1 MQLVW
6 NIGYLLSPKNI
17 GDYCNLKDLIAC
29 DFITE
34 FQIAKATRVNPPND
48 IQLAAMAKNRQI
60 AWVTV
65 IYNNLL
71 LI

>member
-1 MQLVW
+1 VW
-6 NIGYLLSPKNI
+6 NIAYLLSPKNI
-17 GDYCNLKDLIAC
+17 GEYCNLKDLIAC

-34 FQIAKATRVNPPND
+34 FQIAIATRVNYLND

>member
-1 MQLVW
+1 MW
-6 NIGYLLSPKNI
+6 KIAYLLSPKNI
-17 GDYCNLKDLIAC
+17 GEYCNLKDLIAC

-34 FQIAKATRVNPPND
+34 FQIAIATRVNPPND
-48 IQLAAMAKNRQI
+48 IQLTGMAKNRQI

>member
-1 MQLVW
+1 VW
-6 NIGYLLSPKNI
+6 NIAYLLSPKNI
-17 GDYCNLKDLIAC
+17 GEYCNLKDLIAC

-34 FQIAKATRVNPPND
+34 FQIAIATRVNSPND

>member
-1 MQLVW
+1 MW
-6 NIGYLLSPKNI
+6 NIGYLLIPKNI
-17 GDYCNLKDLIAC
+17 SDYCNLKDLIAC

-34 FQIAKATRVNPPND
+34 LQIAIATRVNPPND
-48 IQLAAMAKNRQI
+48 IQLAAMAENIQI

-65 IYNNLL
+65 IYNKVF

>member
-1 MQLVW
+1 LGLEW
-6 NIGYLLSPKNI
+6 NMACLLSPKYI
-17 GDYCNLKDLIAC
+17 AEYSNLKVLIGY

-34 FQIAKATRVNPPND
+34 FQIAIATRVNPLND
-48 IQLAAMAKNRQI
+48 IQLAAMAENRQI